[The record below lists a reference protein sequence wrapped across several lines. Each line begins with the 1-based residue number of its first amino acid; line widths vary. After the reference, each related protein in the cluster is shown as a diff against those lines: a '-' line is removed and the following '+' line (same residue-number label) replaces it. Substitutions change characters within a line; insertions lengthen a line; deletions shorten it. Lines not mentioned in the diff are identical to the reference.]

1 MIRIA
6 LYAGSF
12 DPLTNGHVD
21 LIESAGVLCDELV
34 VAIGVHPGKSP
45 MLGIEER
52 AGLVEAVCG
61 RCLTARACK
70 LSVRAFSG
78 LAVEAARAA
87 GASLMLRGLRDSTDL
102 DAEMR
107 MAAMNATMA
116 PEIKTVFFAASP
128 AVRHISATLVRQ
140 IAGLGGDVSAF
151 VPEAVALALATRR
164 APTRP
169 DQTEPFDR

>member
-1 MIRIA
+1 M
-6 LYAGSF
+6 
-12 DPLTNGHVD
+12 
-21 LIESAGVLCDELV
+21 
-34 VAIGVHPGKSP
+34 HPGKTP
-45 MLGIEER
+45 MLGVEER
-52 AGLVEAVCG
+52 AGLIEKVCAG
-61 RCLTARACK
+61 LLAARACK

-78 LAVEAARAA
+78 LAVEAARAVGA
-87 GASLMLRGLRDSTDL
+87 GLILRGLRDGTDL

-151 VPEAVALALATRR
+151 VPEAVALAIAMRHV
-164 APTRP
+164 PK
-169 DQTEPFDR
+169 

>member
-1 MIRIA
+1 MIRVA

-21 LIESAGVLCDELV
+21 IIESAGAVCDELV
-34 VAIGVHPGKSP
+34 VAIGAHPGKTP
-45 MLGIEER
+45 LLGVAERSALIEQ
-52 AGLVEAVCG
+52 VCG
-61 RCLTARACK
+61 ILPLALARK
-70 LSVRAFSG
+70 LSVRTFSG
-78 LAVEAARAA
+78 LAIEAARAA
-87 GASLMLRGLRDSTDL
+87 GASVMLRGLRDSTDL

-107 MAAMNATMA
+107 MAAMNAAMA

-151 VPEAVALALATRR
+151 VPAAVALALAKRR
-164 APTRP
+164 API
-169 DQTEPFDR
+169 

>member
-1 MIRIA
+1 MIRVA

-21 LIESAGVLCDELV
+21 VIECAGVLCDELV
-34 VAIGVHPGKSP
+34 VAIGVHSGKTP
-45 MLGIEER
+45 MFCVEER
-52 AGLVEAVCG
+52 AGLVEKVCG
-61 RCLTARACK
+61 GLPLAPVCK
-70 LSVRAFSG
+70 LSVRTFSG
-78 LAVEAARAA
+78 LAVEAAREA
-87 GASLMLRGLRDSTDL
+87 GASMMLRGLRDNTDL

-107 MAAMNATMA
+107 MAAMNATLA

-151 VPEAVALALATRR
+151 VPEAVALALA
-164 APTRP
+164 AKL
-169 DQTEPFDR
+169 QASK

>member
-1 MIRIA
+1 MIRVV

-21 LIESAGVLCDELV
+21 VIESAAAVCDELV
-34 VAIGVHPGKSP
+34 VAIGVHPGKTP
-45 MLGIEER
+45 MLGVEER
-52 AGLVEAVCG
+52 TGLVENVCG
-61 RCLTARACK
+61 RRLAARACK

-107 MAAMNATMA
+107 MAAMNALMA

-140 IAGLGGDVSAF
+140 IAGLGGDVSVF
-151 VPEAVALALATRR
+151 VPEAVAVALAKRR
-164 APTRP
+164 APK
-169 DQTEPFDR
+169 

>member
-1 MIRIA
+1 MVRVA

-12 DPLTNGHVD
+12 DPLTNGHIDV
-21 LIESAGVLCDELV
+21 IERAGAVCDELV
-34 VAIGVHPGKSP
+34 VAIGVHPGKTP
-45 MLGIEER
+45 MFCVEER
-52 AGLVEAVCG
+52 ASLIEDVCAGLLA
-61 RCLTARACK
+61 ARACK

-87 GASLMLRGLRDSTDL
+87 GASLILRGLRDSTDL

-107 MAAMNATMA
+107 MAAMNALMA

-140 IAGLGGDVSAF
+140 IAELGSDVSAF

-164 APTRP
+164 APK
-169 DQTEPFDR
+169 

>member
-1 MIRIA
+1 MIRVA

-21 LIESAGVLCDELV
+21 VIESAGVLCDELV
-34 VAIGVHPGKSP
+34 VAIGVDPGKTP
-45 MLGIEER
+45 MLGVAER
-52 AGLVEAVCG
+52 TSLVEKVCG
-61 RCLTARACK
+61 DLLAARARK

-78 LAVEAARAA
+78 LAVEAAREA
-87 GASLMLRGLRDSTDL
+87 GASMMLRGLRDNTDL

-107 MAAMNATMA
+107 MAAMNAAMA
-116 PEIKTVFFAASP
+116 PDIKTVFFAASP

-151 VPEAVALALATRR
+151 VPEAVALALAERR
-164 APTRP
+164 PTR
-169 DQTEPFDR
+169 

>member
-1 MIRIA
+1 MIRVA

-21 LIESAGVLCDELV
+21 VIESAGVLCGELV
-34 VAIGVHPGKSP
+34 VAIGVHPGKTP

-52 AGLVEAVCG
+52 AGLIEKVCAG
-61 RCLTARACK
+61 LLAARACK
-70 LSVRAFSG
+70 LSVRPFSG

-87 GASLMLRGLRDSTDL
+87 RASLMLRGLRDSTDL

-107 MAAMNATMA
+107 MAAMNAAMA

-151 VPEAVALALATRR
+151 VPEAVALALAKRR
-164 APTRP
+164 ARK
-169 DQTEPFDR
+169 